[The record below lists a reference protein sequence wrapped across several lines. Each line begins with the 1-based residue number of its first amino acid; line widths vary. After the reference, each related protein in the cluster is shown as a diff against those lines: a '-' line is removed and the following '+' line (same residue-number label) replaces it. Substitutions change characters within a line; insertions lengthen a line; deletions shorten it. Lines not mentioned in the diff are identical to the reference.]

1 MISEEEFKSYGT
13 LGITHHAT
21 EGLSVMRAIPELRI
35 FSPADPHEAVAVTL
49 VAHKIDTPCYIR
61 LSKGRDVFI
70 HKQKIDGYKIGK
82 AIKILDGTDCA
93 IFSTGAISTEAL
105 KAAEQLNDAE
115 ISTAF
120 FTFPTIK
127 PIDVEVIENY
137 ARQCKVIVTVEE
149 NNIIGGFGSAVA
161 EVISEMKGSKAQ
173 LKKIGLRDE
182 FTDVVGSQDYLRAYY
197 KLTAE
202 NIFKA
207 VTES

>member
-1 MISEEEFKSYGT
+1 
-13 LGITHHAT
+13 
-21 EGLSVMRAIPELRI
+21 MRAIPELRI

-61 LSKGRDVFI
+61 FSKGRDVFI